1 MTPAPAKSSGLK
13 LAIDYGPLL
22 TFFVVNSFGDRLRPL
37 LIRLGMAPVTKNIFI
52 ATAAFMVAILVA
64 IVVSRWKLGRVSAVL
79 WFTGAV
85 VGVFG
90 AATLYFQDE
99 TFIKL
104 KPTILYATFAVILLF
119 GLATDRPLLKPLLGE
134 VFPNLDAIGW
144 RKLTR
149 NWMLFFVGMAVLNEV
164 MRRVLSST
172 DDWVTFKVFGVTGLT
187 FAFALAQTPILLRH
201 GPKDGAGQ

>member
-1 MTPAPAKSSGLK
+1 MTPASTKSSGLK

-64 IVVSRWKLGRVSAVL
+64 IVVSRWKLGWVSAVL

-164 MRRVLSST
+164 MRRVLTST